1 MRVLIVGDE
10 PSVARII
17 QFKLERE
24 GHRTRWIQEAAGRLV
39 PDADLVVLDSSP
51 EIDLAEAVSWLSRWT
66 RVLVLTELHDGAAGP
81 LALAHGAAAVL
92 GKPFRPTQLARLV
105 RQLDER

>member
-1 MRVLIVGDE
+1 MHILIVGDE

-24 GHRTRWIQEAAGRLV
+24 GHRTSWLQEADGLA
-39 PDADLVVLDSSP
+39 PDADLVVVDSSP
-51 EIDLAEAVSWLSRWT
+51 EIDLAAVVSRFSRT
-66 RVLVLTELHDGAAGP
+66 TKVLVLTELHDGAAGP
-81 LALAHGAAAVL
+81 LVLAHGAAAVL

-105 RQLDER
+105 RQLSGG